1 MDGAEPVRV
10 ARGVPLL
17 IVRAFR
23 SLRTAAIHALYYS
36 GVLSLLQVILLRRRA
51 VVLMYH
57 RVLTAEQQQH
67 VSSNP
72 GIVITRETFVRQMAY
87 LKRAFKVLSVT
98 EFAHQIREGV
108 PFADSSCL
116 ITFDD
121 GWRDNFE
128 NAWPVLQSESL
139 PAVIFLPVNYVGTAR
154 SFWRETLTGLLVHI
168 LDELRRRPERRTV
181 YAAILQRA
189 ELAHVLDLTDAD
201 PRAAISEALDPLK
214 EHRIAEINALVDALA
229 LAAGVN
235 AAALTAADRL
245 MDWAEAEAMSRDGIA
260 FGGHGAEHRL
270 LGEIPEHEVDAEVIT
285 MTAVMNKRLPVPVPA
300 ISYPNGSWTPAVIE
314 KVRRAG
320 VALGFTTEPGTVAVG
335 DEPLTIRRVNI
346 SEDMTR
352 TTPMFLAR
360 ILGLV

>member
-1 MDGAEPVRV
+1 M
-10 ARGVPLL
+10 
-17 IVRAFR
+17 
-23 SLRTAAIHALYYS
+23 AAVHALYYS
-36 GVLSLLQVILLRRRA
+36 GVLSVLQAIRLRQRA

-57 RVLTAEQQQH
+57 RVLTAEQQRE
-67 VSSNP
+67 VGSNP
-72 GIVITRETFVRQMAY
+72 GIVITRDTFERQMAY
-87 LKRAFKVLSVT
+87 LKRAFNVLSVG
-98 EFAHQIREGV
+98 EFAHHIRDGV

-128 NAWPVLQSESL
+128 NAWPVLHAESL
-139 PAVIFLPVNYVGTAR
+139 PAVIFLPVNYVGTSR
-154 SFWRETLTGLLVHI
+154 SFWRETLTRLLAHI
-168 LDELRRRPERRTV
+168 VDETRRRPERRKI

-189 ELAHVLDLTDAD
+189 DLAAVLDLPGAD

-214 EHRIAEINALVDALA
+214 GRRIDEVNALVKALA
-229 LAAGVN
+229 SAAAVN
-235 AAALTAADRL
+235 ATELTAADRF
-245 MDWAEAEAMSRDGIA
+245 MNWAEAEAMSRDGIA

-270 LGEIPEHEVDAEVIT
+270 LGQIPEREVDDEVIT
-285 MTAVMNKRLPVPVPA
+285 MTAVMNKRLPAPVPS

-320 VALGFTTEPGTVAVG
+320 IALGFTTEPGTVSVG